1 MNAKLRLFI
10 KQRNGSKILIAIIP
24 NLEETIQR
32 SGETCFYLTF
42 VWPKTNIAFLKV
54 GFPCFILKISIQIDK
69 SLLGSV
75 PSEFKASPHYQGRNF
90 GKFLWRRKKS
100 DFGLFLSLGPKTIND
115 TTNKSLSPFNRFICV
130 RRFPDC
136 WRRTLQLY
144 FDEYFWWVTEGRL

>member
-32 SGETCFYLTF
+32 SGETCSYLTPI
-42 VWPKTNIAFLKV
+42 WPEVKYSFFKV
-54 GFPCFILKISIQIDK
+54 GFLCFILKISIQIDK
-69 SLLGSV
+69 SFLGSV

-100 DFGLFLSLGPKTIND
+100 HFGLFLSLGPKTIND
-115 TTNKSLSPFNRFICV
+115 TTNKSLSPSNRLICTC
-130 RRFPDC
+130 RFPD
-136 WRRTLQLY
+136 RGRQTVQLY
-144 FDEYFWWVTEGRL
+144 FDEYFW